1 MKYIVFLGDGMAD
14 TPIPELGGK
23 TPLMVAK
30 KEHIDSLA
38 PKSELG
44 LAKTVPDGMKPG
56 SDTANLSVMG
66 YDPAVSYSGRS
77 PLEAL
82 SMGLTLADTDIAV
95 RCNLVTLSDEEIYA
109 DKKMIDYSAGEISS
123 EESKQLIEYIEEHLG
138 TDRISFHPGIS
149 YRHCLIVHDANVG
162 TDLTPPH
169 DITGKPIKR
178 HLPSGP
184 LGELF
189 SELMIKS
196 YDLLKDHPINK
207 KRIAEGKNPANSVW
221 FWGEGTKP
229 SIPDFT
235 EKNGIKGAVISA
247 VDLLK
252 GIGKGAG
259 MEVIEVAGATGNV
272 HTDFAAKGRAA
283 IDALSRVD
291 YVYIHVE
298 APDESG
304 HQGSIEDK
312 ITSIEKIDSDIV
324 GPVLAYLQ
332 ESGEHYHV
340 LVCPDHP
347 TPIATRTHSAE
358 PVPYM
363 IYKSDAEI
371 ESGITTYNE
380 ETAASTGI
388 FVEKGYTLIDRL
400 LSSESLLPREEG
412 IDPDVIMAADG
423 AEEIHLTS
431 ESSERQDAESAEDL
445 PEQAS
450 DEETPAEPKK
460 KGKFIAFFKR
470 HLLFFIIAIALVL
483 VAVGLTV
490 GHFVAT
496 YHLSF
501 IRSEEALREALEKDH
516 ITTLVFKSD
525 VTVEGDLVLSRSVD
539 FDMNEYTLTVNGD
552 FTLPVEKTVSL
563 GYKTKGEYTYGG
575 EIVAN
580 AFKASG
586 TGDLNILA
594 DLKVTSADISA
605 ASFYMNG
612 SIYGADSVSLNSPR
626 IIFYG
631 DAGTTLYLSDISVL
645 SLTGCVTE
653 IRGGKEITLY
663 DGSVDM
669 ILGVEGNRPTVYD
682 EVGSVKEARNVGAYY
697 RVTQLAT
704 PDEIYVLEENGDFK
718 CYVSEVIGSDKV
730 HYRLNGG
737 DVVTEAVTPGTTVIL
752 IDSDNL
758 IPGEQTISLYVS
770 SEDKHYTDSN
780 SKSVSFEFSA
790 KLDTPIPSVVEE
802 DGRVYLIVP
811 YINHAD
817 KYAYS
822 VHGEKGETT
831 EIKTDITDKVAAGG
845 VYIVKVTATSN
856 NKYFSDSNEAMTSY
870 VTYVEL
876 GAPTPTAVK
885 GEKEVTFSWEAV
897 ENADRY
903 LVNYGDTEIYTTATT
918 LSLPYLENVSFH
930 VTAKAKSGTY
940 YLDSAKTTLTGEA
953 ISPADPE

>member
-66 YDPAVSYSGRS
+66 YDPTVSYSGRS

-123 EESKQLIEYIEEHLG
+123 EESKELIEYIEEHLG
-138 TDRISFHPGIS
+138 TERVSFHPGIS

-162 TDLTPPH
+162 ADLTPPH

-196 YDLLKDHPINK
+196 YDLLKDHPVNK

-229 SIPDFT
+229 SLPDFT

-259 MEVIEVAGATGNV
+259 MEVINVAGATGNV

-324 GPVLAYLQ
+324 GPVLDYLK

-358 PVPYM
+358 PIPFM

-371 ESGITTYNE
+371 ESGISTYNE

-400 LSSESLLPREEG
+400 ISSESSLPREEG
-412 IDPDVIMAADG
+412 IDPDIITAADG
-423 AEEIHLTS
+423 TEEIRLTEEAPEAPDTESGEAIPEAAPAEE
-431 ESSERQDAESAEDL
+431 A
-445 PEQAS
+445 
-450 DEETPAEPKK
+450 PAPKK
-460 KGKFIAFFKR
+460 GGKFLAFFKR

-483 VAVGLTV
+483 VAAGLTV

-552 FTLPVEKTVSL
+552 FTLPVEKAVSL

-580 AFKASG
+580 TFKASG
-586 TGDLNILA
+586 TGDLSILA
-594 DLKVTSADISA
+594 DLKITSADISA
-605 ASFYMNG
+605 ASFYLNG
-612 SIYGADSVSLNSPR
+612 SIYGASSVSINSPR
-626 IIFYG
+626 IILYG
-631 DAGTTLYLSDISVL
+631 DAMTTIYLSDLSVL
-645 SLTGCVTE
+645 SLTGNADT
-653 IRGGKEITLY
+653 IQGGKEITLY
-663 DGSVDM
+663 DGSVER
-669 ILGVEGNRPTVYD
+669 ILGVEGNQPVVYD
-682 EVGSVKEARNVGAYY
+682 EVGKVKETVNVGEYY
-697 RVTQLAT
+697 HVTQLAT

-718 CYVSEVIGSDKV
+718 CYVSEVIGAKEIK
-730 HYRLNGG
+730 YNLNGG
-737 DVVTEAVTPGTTVIL
+737 EVSTVPVTPGTTVIL

-758 IPGEQTISLYVS
+758 IPGEQTISLFVS
-770 SEDKHYTDSN
+770 SNDEHYTDSN
-780 SKSVSFEFSA
+780 SRSISFEFSA
-790 KLDTPIPSVVEE
+790 KLDTPSPSVVKE
-802 DGRVYLIVP
+802 DDRVYLVVP

-822 VHGEKGETT
+822 VHGDKGEAT
-831 EIKTDITDKVAAGG
+831 EVKTDITDKVATGG
-845 VYIVKVTATSN
+845 VHIIKVTAMSN

-870 VTYVEL
+870 VTYLEL
-876 GAPTPTAVK
+876 AAPAPTAVK
-885 GEKEVTFSWEAV
+885 GEENVTFSWESV

-903 LVNYGDTEIYTTATT
+903 LLHYGDSEIYTTATT
-918 LSLPYLENVSFH
+918 ITLPYVESASFD
-930 VTAKAKSGTY
+930 VTARAKSGTC
-940 YLDSAKTTLTGEA
+940 YLDSAKITLTGEVIA
-953 ISPADPE
+953 PADPE